1 MIPIRQYWSLL
12 HRYLRH
18 QRRRIVLLA
27 VVLSVGI
34 GLQVANP
41 QLVKLFIDRAL
52 GGDAV
57 GRLLPLAV
65 AFLVV
70 AFSQQAF
77 TVTAAWVAG
86 HVGWDATNELREDLA
101 GHLLRL
107 DMGFHKQ
114 HTPGEMVE
122 RIDGDVTALSNF
134 FSQFAV
140 QVVGNAALVVG
151 VLALMIVES
160 PLVGLPITALA
171 AVTVGFLGWLQRRA
185 TEWWRRERASSARYF
200 GFVGEAIT
208 AAEDVQ
214 GNGAGGYVRSR
225 AARIHR
231 EWLPRHVRG
240 WHSWSLSWSAN
251 TAYFGAANA
260 IVFALGAWSFARGD
274 LTLGSVYLLAHYAEM
289 IRHPIERI
297 REQMDDMQKAGAA
310 VVRVRELLDVRNP
323 LPDHGTAELPAGS
336 LSVELRRVDFA
347 YGDGNGDGERVL
359 HDLNLH
365 LEAGRVL
372 GVLGRTGSG
381 KTTIARLLTRLY
393 DPEEGEILLGGL
405 PAPAVPVAALRSRVG
420 IVTQDV
426 QLFRASIRDNLTF
439 FDAAVPDQRLW
450 EALERLGLDGWVRAL
465 PDGLDTMLEGGGGGL
480 SAGEA
485 QLLAFTRIFL
495 EDPGLVILDE
505 ASSRLDPA
513 TERLI
518 HDATEH
524 LLDGRTGVV
533 IAHRLD
539 TVQRADDI
547 VIMEAGRIV
556 EFGPRADLAADPG
569 SRFATLLRSGIEEV
583 LA

>member
-1 MIPIRQYWSLL
+1 MIPIRQYWTLL

-18 QRRRIVLLA
+18 QRGRIAVLGAL
-27 VVLSVGI
+27 LFTGI

-41 QLVKLFIDRAL
+41 QLVKVFIDRAL
-52 GGDAV
+52 GGEPID
-57 GRLLPLAV
+57 RLVPLAV

-77 TVTAAWVAG
+77 TVAAAWVAG
-86 HVGWDATNELREDLA
+86 HVGWNATNELREDLA

-160 PLVGLPITALA
+160 PLVGLPIAALA
-171 AVTVGFLGWLQRRA
+171 AVTTGVIGAVQRLA
-185 TEWWRRERASSARYF
+185 TQWWRRERASSARYL
-200 GFVGEAIT
+200 GFVGEAVT

-214 GNGAGGYVRSR
+214 GNGAAGYVRSR

-231 EWLPRHVRG
+231 EWLPRTVRG
-240 WHSWSLSWSAN
+240 WHGWSLSWSAN

-260 IVFALGAWSFARGD
+260 IVFAVGAWLFTRGD

-310 VVRVRELLDVRNP
+310 VVRTRELLDVRNP
-323 LPDHGTAELPAGS
+323 LPDDGTAQLPAGS

-347 YGDGNGDGERVL
+347 YLDGDGGGERVL
-359 HDLNLH
+359 HDLNLR

-393 DPEEGEILLGGL
+393 DPEAGEVRLGGL

-439 FDAAVPDQRLW
+439 FDATVPDDRLW
-450 EALERLGLDGWVRAL
+450 AALERLGLAGWVQSL
-465 PDGLDTMLEGGGGGL
+465 PDGLDTMLEAGGGGL
-480 SAGEA
+480 SAGEG

-495 EDPGLVILDE
+495 EDPGLIILDE

-518 HDATEH
+518 HDATTH
-524 LLDGRTGVV
+524 LLEGRTGVV

-547 VIMEAGRIV
+547 LIMEAGRIV
-556 EFGPRADLAADPG
+556 EFGARAELAADAG
-569 SRFATLLRSGIEEV
+569 SRFAGLLRSGIEEV

>member
-1 MIPIRQYWSLL
+1 MIPIRQYWNLL
-12 HRYLRH
+12 RRYLRH
-18 QRRRIVLLA
+18 QRARIAGLGVLLA
-27 VVLSVGI
+27 CGI

-41 QLVKLFIDRAL
+41 QLVKVFIDRAL
-52 GGDAV
+52 GGEPVD
-57 GRLLPLAV
+57 RLVPLAV

-70 AFSQQAF
+70 AFGQQAF
-77 TVTAAWVAG
+77 TVAAAWVAG
-86 HVGWDATNELREDLA
+86 HVGWNATNELREDLA

-160 PLVGLPITALA
+160 PVVGLPIAALA
-171 AVTVGFLGWLQRRA
+171 AVTVGLLGWLQRVA
-185 TEWWRRERASSARYF
+185 TEWWRQERASSARYF

-225 AARIHR
+225 GARIHR
-231 EWLPRHVRG
+231 EWLPRSVRG
-240 WHSWSLSWSAN
+240 WHGWSLSWSAN

-274 LTLGSVYLLAHYAEM
+274 LSLGSVYLLAHYAEM

-297 REQMDDMQKAGAA
+297 REQVDDMQKAGAA
-310 VVRVRELLDVRNP
+310 VVRVRELLDIENALADDGSRQ
-323 LPDHGTAELPAGS
+323 LPPGS
-336 LSVELRRVDFA
+336 LSVELHAVDFA
-347 YGDGNGDGERVL
+347 YSDGDRDGERVL
-359 HDLNLH
+359 HGLNLH

-393 DPEEGEILLGGL
+393 DPEAGEVRLGG
-405 PAPAVPVAALRSRVG
+405 VPVREVPLQALRTRVG

-439 FDAAVPDQRLW
+439 FDDTVPDNRLW
-450 EALERLGLDGWVRAL
+450 AALERLGLDGWVRSL
-465 PDGLDTMLEGGGGGL
+465 PDGLDTMLDAGGGGL
-480 SAGEA
+480 SAGEG

-495 EDPGLVILDE
+495 EAPGLVILDE
-505 ASSRLDPA
+505 AASRLDPA

-518 HDATEH
+518 HAATEH
-524 LLDGRTGVV
+524 LLGGRTGVV

-547 VIMEAGRIV
+547 LIMEAGRIV
-556 EFGPRADLAADPG
+556 EFGRRAELAADPE
-569 SRFATLLRSGIEEV
+569 SRFSGLLRSGIEEV